1 MKTTGQV
8 LVMAALVTGNAL
20 AQAQQPPKVEGAWV
34 RSSVPGQQAT
44 GGFMKITA
52 AEPMQLVGVSTPL
65 AGAAEVH
72 EMKMEGDVMKMRAMA
87 KLELPAGRTVE
98 LKPGGYHLMLQDL
111 KQPLVQGST
120 VPLTLSFRDAK
131 GVASKLELKVPV
143 ATQAPGAGSAPM
155 KGHKM
160 DGQATDAH
168 KY

>member
-1 MKTTGQV
+1 MKTAHQLGV
-8 LVMAALVTGNAL
+8 IAALVAGNAL

-44 GGFMKITA
+44 GGFMKLTA
-52 AEPMQLVGVSTPL
+52 VEPMQLVGVSTSL

-72 EMKMEGDVMKMRAMA
+72 EMKMEGDVMKMRALA

-120 VPLTLSFRDAK
+120 VPLTLLFRDAK
-131 GVASKLELKVPV
+131 GVESKLELKVPV
-143 ATQAPGAGSAPM
+143 ATRAPGAGPAPV
-155 KGHKM
+155 KSHKM

-168 KY
+168 KH